1 MRVAVVHDW
10 IVNIGG
16 AEKVLKAILEL
27 FPDVDVYTLVYLKDT
42 LRKLGI
48 NNKVYSS
55 FISGLP
61 FAKTKY
67 SYYLPLMPL
76 AIEQFDL
83 SKYDLVISSSHCVA
97 KGVLTKSYQIHI
109 CYCHT
114 PMRYIW
120 DLYFPYL
127 KEHKLENGI
136 KGIFV
141 KPILHY
147 LRIWDVSSANRVDY
161 FVANSQNVANRIRKI
176 YRRDSVVIYPPVDVE
191 RFLPSY
197 KKEDYFMVLSRLVPY
212 KKVDLVVET
221 FNELNLPLVVIG
233 DGEEMGK
240 IKKMAKENI
249 KILGWQE
256 DDVVK
261 EYLAKAQALI
271 FASEED
277 FGIVPVEA
285 QACGTPVIAYN
296 RGGAKE
302 TVIDGETGILFEEQN
317 VESLKKAVLR
327 FLKERDNFQRDKI
340 MENAKR
346 FSEDRFKREFK
357 SYIEGIIR

>member
-27 FPDVDVYTLVYLKDT
+27 FPDADVYTLVYLKDT

-277 FGIVPVEA
+277 FGIVSVEA

>member
-27 FPDVDVYTLVYLKDT
+27 FPDADVYTLVYLKDT

-161 FVANSQNVANRIRKI
+161 FIANSQNVANRIRKI

>member
-1 MRVAVVHDW
+1 VAVVHDW

-27 FPDVDVYTLVYLKDT
+27 FPDADVYTLVYLKDT

-161 FVANSQNVANRIRKI
+161 FIANSQNVANRIRKI

-277 FGIVPVEA
+277 FGIVSVEA

>member
-1 MRVAVVHDW
+1 MKVAIVHDW
-10 IVNIGG
+10 IINIGG
-16 AEKVLKAILEL
+16 AEKVLKAILEI
-27 FPDVDVYTLVYLKDT
+27 FPDADIYTLVYLKDT

-61 FAKTKY
+61 FGKTKY

-83 SKYDLVISSSHCVA
+83 SKYELIISSSHCVA
-97 KGVLTKSYQIHI
+97 KGILTKSYQIHI

-120 DLYFPYL
+120 DLYFSYL
-127 KEHKLENGI
+127 KEHKLKNGI
-136 KGIFV
+136 KSIFV
-141 KPILHY
+141 KLILHY
-147 LRIWDVSSANRVDY
+147 LRIWDVLSANRVDY
-161 FVANSQNVANRIRKI
+161 FIANSQNVANRIKKI
-176 YRRDSVVIYPPVDVE
+176 YRRDSIIIYPPVDVE
-191 RFLPSY
+191 KFHPSY
-197 KKEDYFMVLSRLVPY
+197 EKEDYFLVLSRLVPY

-221 FNELNLPLVVIG
+221 FNELNLPLIVIG
-233 DGEEMGK
+233 EGEEMGR

-296 RGGAKE
+296 KGGAKE

-317 VESLKKAVLR
+317 VESLKRAVLR

-340 MENAKR
+340 MKNAKR
-346 FSEDRFKREFK
+346 FSKDRFKREFK
-357 SYIEGIIR
+357 SYIDGIMK

>member
-27 FPDVDVYTLVYLKDT
+27 FPDADVYTLVYLKDT

>member
-27 FPDVDVYTLVYLKDT
+27 FPDADVYTLVYLKDT

-256 DDVVK
+256 DNVVK